1 MAGVKPSVQR
11 GLKICFTIVGT
22 NIGAGFA
29 SGREIWE
36 FFGSYGTKSSL
47 YLVISMVLFSVC
59 SMIVLW
65 ISWKQRTDHYY
76 SVLTSIM
83 GKRMAGFFDGLI
95 LLYLISSALVM
106 FAGSG
111 ATFSQWNMS
120 FFLGSAVLALAVWPI
135 LFRDVNGLMS
145 LNYYLMPCLTV
156 ILVTVCLIFLF
167 YGEPQQVAVHTDME
181 WLSAWPSAVTYAAL
195 NVIPLMAVLA
205 TLGKEVGHPL
215 EIGIAGVGSGVCLGV
230 VAVLFNV
237 SLLRVENIIPQYD
250 IPLFALINAYST
262 VWLAVISIILW
273 LAIYT
278 TAVSGVYGAVYRIS
292 SWTSIPRWGIALV
305 IVVALIP
312 LSQLGFA
319 TLVKVLYPLY
329 GILNLF
335 VLSMILLY
343 PLSRAH

>member
-1 MAGVKPSVQR
+1 MTGVKPNIQR
-11 GLKICFTIVGT
+11 GMKICFTIVGT

-36 FFGSYGTKSSL
+36 FFGSYGTNSTL

-76 SVLTSIM
+76 SVLTLIM

-95 LLYLISSALVM
+95 LLYLVSSTLVM

-111 ATFSQWNMS
+111 ATFSQWDMS
-120 FFLGSAVLALAVWPI
+120 FLLGSAVLALAVWLI
-135 LFRDVNGLMS
+135 LFQDVKGLMS
-145 LNYYLMPCLTV
+145 LNYFLMPCLTV
-156 ILVTVCLIFLF
+156 ILVTVCLAFLVH
-167 YGEPQQVAVHTDME
+167 GEPQQVAVHTDME
-181 WLSAWPSAVTYAAL
+181 WLPVWPSAVTYAAL

-205 TLGKEVGHPL
+205 TLGKEIGHPL

-230 VAVLFNV
+230 VAVLFNM

-250 IPLFALINAYST
+250 IPLFALIDAYSA

-278 TAVSGVYGAVYRIS
+278 TAVSGIYGAVSRIS
-292 SWTSIPRWGIALV
+292 GWISVPRSVIALV
-305 IVVALIP
+305 IVTVLIP

-319 TLVKVLYPLY
+319 TLVKVIYPLY
-329 GILNLF
+329 GIINLF

-343 PLSRAH
+343 PFARAR